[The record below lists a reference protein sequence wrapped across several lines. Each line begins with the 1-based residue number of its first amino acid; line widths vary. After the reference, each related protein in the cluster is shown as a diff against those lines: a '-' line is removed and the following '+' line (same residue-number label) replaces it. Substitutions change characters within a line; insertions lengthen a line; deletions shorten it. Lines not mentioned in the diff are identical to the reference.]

1 MANPLNPVIYRLL
14 EWVLTFTAHSTLFLV
29 LAWIFCRF
37 IAQHNL
43 VLRETVWR
51 AAVLGALFTASIQI
65 MSGISSWKVSIP
77 MAIPENERPL
87 EMVFRHTGA
96 PITDLVTEEHVKSPS
111 SSHFESARGRKS
123 YTPSH
128 GQYLV
133 LVRLVFAVWM
143 AGITIGLL
151 RLIRGARAMSK
162 ILRNRITLEPPTEL
176 VRLSRIL
183 GVKKA
188 PDLTESA
195 GIVSPVV
202 FGIIHS
208 EICLP
213 KGLLQVLP
221 NGERRALLAH
231 ETAHIV
237 RRDPLW
243 RVVYRILRAVFFF
256 NPLLVRSLHSLELIA
271 EFLCDQMAAACT
283 GNNIGLARCIL
294 QFAQHSKGGP
304 SMSPFTSALS
314 STSSIGQRIH
324 RLLRQPET
332 NPNRNTALAGVYLV
346 LCLIIATCM
355 FPTISCSR
363 AGQSM
368 KAHGTEIAVQ
378 NKEHEGDTADIGST
392 VVAEEESVGATNVE
406 SRYPEGQKGLSDEEA
421 QAFEEEHAALIEE
434 IEEATRKFETEYAE
448 EIRQLEE
455 AAERIAE
462 EQAEQLRLSDEEIRQ
477 FEVEHAEEIR
487 QLEEAAEKLAEEHEE
502 HARLAEEA
510 ARRFEEEHAE
520 ELRRLDEAH
529 DRFKEEY
536 GSDFEQ
542 DPELRRRFEEEHA
555 EKMSRLEEAAHEF
568 EIQQSIRVEIQ
579 EKIQRRIEE
588 EQAGNIQRLEEAA
601 RRLEQDVDRKL
612 EIQQDI
618 QRRLEEEHGEQIRR
632 LEEAVY
638 RFEDKQR
645 EKIERLEEAASVY
658 ADKQKHKDG
667 EADGIEAESLSSD
680 NELP

>member
-1 MANPLNPVIYRLL
+1 M
-14 EWVLTFTAHSTLFLV
+14 EWVLTFTAHSTLLIIS
-29 LAWIFCRF
+29 AWILCRF
-37 IAQHNL
+37 ILKHSL
-43 VLRETVWR
+43 VHQEMVWR
-51 AAVLGALFTASIQI
+51 TAVFGALFTASIQI
-65 MSGISSWKVSIP
+65 MAGVSPFRISVP
-77 MAIPENERPL
+77 MAIPGNELSLDTSFP
-87 EMVFRHTGA
+87 HSYA
-96 PITDLVTEEHVKSPS
+96 PSTDRGIEEISIAPS
-111 SSHFESARGRKS
+111 LLNVETNEWGELS
-123 YTPSH
+123 TPRH
-128 GQYLV
+128 GQS
-133 LVRLVFAVWM
+133 RLVVQLVFGCWII
-143 AGITIGLL
+143 GIGIGLL
-151 RLIRGARAMSK
+151 RLFRGTRALSR
-162 ILRNRITLEPPTEL
+162 ILRNRIPVDHPSEFEQ
-176 VRLSRIL
+176 LSRIL
-183 GVKKA
+183 GIARVPQLA
-188 PDLTESA
+188 ESE
-195 GIVSPVV
+195 GIVSPLVY
-202 FGIIHS
+202 GIIQS
-208 EICLP
+208 EICVP
-213 KGLLQVLP
+213 RGLLKELP
-221 NGERRALLAH
+221 YSERIALLAH

-271 EFLCDQMAAACT
+271 EFLCDQMAAACI

-294 QFAQHSKGGP
+294 QFAQHSKGGH

-368 KAHGTEIAVQ
+368 KAHGTEIEVQ
-378 NKEHEGDTADIGST
+378 NIEHEGDTADIGST

-434 IEEATRKFETEYAE
+434 IEEATRTFETEYAE

-462 EQAEQLRLSDEEIRQ
+462 EQAEQLRLTDEEIRQ

-601 RRLEQDVDRKL
+601 RRLEQDLDRKL

-645 EKIERLEEAASVY
+645 EKIECLEEAASVY

-667 EADGIEAESLSSD
+667 NADGIEAESLPSD